1 LDPLPHIKREP
12 FGLVVIPILSLM
24 TSHSM
29 WGWGSA
35 PFDPFWQI
43 RYPRRA
49 ALMALAG
56 PTTNFLLAILA
67 ATAMHAGIAAGLFVP
82 VGALSVASLQGGLLE
97 GLGQLMTILLQ
108 LNILL
113 GVFNLLP
120 FPPLDGY
127 SVMGLFLPEDV
138 FLKFLEFV
146 RSPGFSLIGL
156 LVALQVLP
164 YLVAPVMMF
173 AARVIN
179 LAG

>member
-1 LDPLPHIKREP
+1 
-12 FGLVVIPILSLM
+12 
-24 TSHSM
+24 
-29 WGWGSA
+29 
-35 PFDPFWQI
+35 
-43 RYPRRA
+43 
-49 ALMALAG
+49 MALAG

-67 ATAMHAGIAAGLFVP
+67 AIAMHAGIAAGIFVP

-164 YLVAPVMMF
+164 YLVTPVMMF